1 MRRVPEWVGAV
12 LRALVG
18 LVVVVWG
25 AATLAFIAVRLV
37 PGDPVDTMLGIH
49 AQVSEQ
55 VKDQIRADLGLDR
68 SPLEQYLSFLGQL
81 VTGDLGRSYQ
91 LNQPVTAVIGQQL
104 PATMQLTTA
113 AMVLAVVLAL
123 TSVLLARGHVA
134 RSIASTLELVAVS
147 APTYWTGL
155 LLLTVFGFGLGW
167 VPVLATSSPAALVLP
182 ALTLALPIGA
192 ILAQVL
198 REGVQD
204 ALGQP
209 FVQTAIA
216 RGVAPGRLLGRH
228 ALRHGAVGGV
238 AIGGYLVGSLLGGA
252 VLVETVFARPGL
264 GRVALRAIL
273 DRDMPVVLG
282 LVVLSALVVAS
293 VNVLV
298 DLALR
303 VLDPRIRLGA
313 SR

>member
-123 TSVLLARGHVA
+123 TSVLLARGRVA

>member
-104 PATMQLTTA
+104 PATVQLTTA
-113 AMVLAVVLAL
+113 AMVLAIVLAL

-209 FVQTAIA
+209 VVQTAIA

>member
-1 MRRVPEWVGAV
+1 MRRVPDWVGAV

-104 PATMQLTTA
+104 PATVQLTTA
-113 AMVLAVVLAL
+113 AMVLAIVLAL

>member
-12 LRALVG
+12 ARGVGG
-18 LVVVVWG
+18 LVVVVWA

-68 SPLEQYLSFLGQL
+68 SPLEQYVGFLGRL
-81 VTGDLGRSYQ
+81 LTGDLGRSYQ
-91 LNQPVTAVIGQQL
+91 LNQPVVEVIGQQL
-104 PATMQLTTA
+104 PATLQLTGA
-113 AMVLAVVLAL
+113 AIVIAVVLAL
-123 TSVLLARGHVA
+123 VGVLLARGPIA
-134 RSIASTLELVAVS
+134 RSVASTLELVAVS

-167 VPVLATSSPAALVLP
+167 FPVLATSSPAALVLP

-198 REGVQD
+198 REGVQA

-209 FVQTAIA
+209 FAQTVRA
-216 RGVAPGRLLGRH
+216 RGVGEGRLLGRH

-282 LVVLSALVVAS
+282 LVVLSALVVAT

-298 DLALR
+298 DLGLR
-303 VLDPRIRLGA
+303 VLDPRIRLGG
-313 SR
+313 RR

>member
-104 PATMQLTTA
+104 PATVQLTTA
-113 AMVLAVVLAL
+113 AMVLAIVLAL

-192 ILAQVL
+192 ILAHVL
-198 REGVQD
+198 RGGGPAARV
-204 ALGQP
+204 APGGQT
-209 FVQTAIA
+209 VVA
-216 RGVAPGRLLGRH
+216 RAVAPGRLLGRH

>member
-1 MRRVPEWVGAV
+1 MRRVPAWVGAV

-104 PATMQLTTA
+104 PATVQLTTA
-113 AMVLAVVLAL
+113 AMVLAIVLAL

>member
-104 PATMQLTTA
+104 PATVQLTTA
-113 AMVLAVVLAL
+113 AMVLAIVLAL